1 MKPRMRSRAILILAT
16 VGVAA
21 LVIPPIVFAP
31 LHAAEPG
38 HDFDA
43 VVSAVEQHYST
54 HAERVPMM
62 GFVSFCA
69 HVWTVGGVKGM
80 HIAEFDNLPQSA
92 SADPAQLERLVTD
105 TLGSD
110 WQRMVT
116 SRDAN
121 GSVSLIFV
129 QPDGNAMR
137 MLIADYDHGELDL
150 VRVEVNAERMEH
162 WIRDPANSARNH
174 KQNKNDFD

>member
-1 MKPRMRSRAILILAT
+1 MKPRAILILAT

-31 LHAAEPG
+31 LHASSAPNR
-38 HDFDA
+38 DFDS
-43 VVSAVEQHYST
+43 VVSALEQHYST

-80 HIAEFDNLPQSA
+80 RIAEFDNLPQSA
-92 SADPAQLERLVTD
+92 NADPDQLEHLVTN

-110 WQRMVT
+110 WQRMIT
-116 SRDAN
+116 
-121 GSVSLIFV
+121 
-129 QPDGNAMR
+129 
-137 MLIADYDHGELDL
+137 
-150 VRVEVNAERMEH
+150 ER
-162 WIRDPANSARNH
+162 
-174 KQNKNDFD
+174 